1 MNYLEK
7 AKKLY
12 GGKKILILGLG
23 LNQGGVGAAKFFASA
38 GSQVKITDLKNTQ
51 LLQNSLDEL
60 QEFRNITYTLG
71 EHKKEDIDWAEII
84 FRNPAIKPNN
94 IFLKYAL
101 EKGKTVLMDLHIF
114 FEFISP
120 KQLIAVTGTKGK
132 STTASLIYEVLKDNI
147 DVVLAGNI
155 GKSMLSL
162 LPSIDSKTLII
173 LELSSFQLQA
183 LDDLK
188 ISPHISILTNIF
200 PDHLNYHSSM
210 EEYINSKKLISQF
223 QNSDD
228 YTIINKDSSI
238 LNLPEFQ
245 KDLLGKILYFSSSDL
260 PDNFHPQL
268 PGDHNKENFAA
279 ALTVARIF
287 NISTTD
293 ALNSMEK
300 FTGVDF
306 RLQLITVIGDNKI
319 KIYNDSAATTPQAT
333 IAALKA
339 LPNSILIAGGMN
351 KDLSYLEMAET
362 IDGYA
367 KRVYFLEGDATEEL
381 KLRMHE
387 TDKIMGTY
395 NDLEELLA
403 DILEEAEKEE
413 TILFS
418 PGATSFNLFQNEFDR
433 GKKFNQALNK
443 VTND

>member
-1 MNYLEK
+1 
-7 AKKLY
+7 
-12 GGKKILILGLG
+12 
-23 LNQGGVGAAKFFASA
+23 
-38 GSQVKITDLKNTQ
+38 
-51 LLQNSLDEL
+51 
-60 QEFRNITYTLG
+60 
-71 EHKKEDIDWAEII
+71 
-84 FRNPAIKPNN
+84 
-94 IFLKYAL
+94 
-101 EKGKTVLMDLHIF
+101 MDLHIF

-132 STTASLIYEVLKDNI
+132 STTASLIYEVLKDNL

-188 ISPHISILTNIF
+188 ISPHISVLTNIF

-210 EEYINSKKLISQF
+210 EEYAKTKKLVSQF
-223 QNSDD
+223 QTSDD

-238 LNLPEFQ
+238 LNLSEFQ